1 MKKIL
6 AVIVAIIFVALAMA
20 VVTSQGTTSTAASP
34 AAAQTA
40 SAQGSNAR
48 LLAIEKSLEA
58 KGIPMK
64 DASFPAMVNHVT
76 MENGVVEPSYL
87 SAPAPMGI
95 GFYGTQNVSGHL
107 VGYNLTTPS
116 VMASININNMSDFY
130 LLNDGPT
137 SETFQL
143 NSVLTNVTLFG
154 NSTYTFWTQNV
165 AFYSERTQ
173 TIEFLTNIWNFSS
186 PAVEISSNVFHS
198 YGGILDAPTFYYAIG
213 PTIHV
218 TTPFT
223 LNLYLNSTVV
233 DRDSAVFFNY
243 SIASDN
249 HIQSGSYD
257 YAIFNSTYGQPAN
270 YTAPAPT
277 YLASGTHVT
286 PTGFIPFDFEIMVGG
301 PGGGSTTS
309 IYDVNATM
317 NLKYQ
322 DGNRYVNVPSAYDVG
337 SETGETS
344 EGVAVSWD
352 NDTAYL
358 TPGPSMVYGMW
369 NISSSNAMAHY
380 SGTVG
385 PSNAFMFVSQ
395 GSTFNIATAAWAPL
409 SLSGHYSFTL
419 PAGSYSATALLSD
432 YREAYFAP
440 GSNVMLQHDY
450 RMGIYTPLY
459 AFDNAQIANI
469 SMHGNG
475 TPGNPYIMD
484 NRQVMPISPLFEEFN
499 DYAFPV
505 FAGVLLKNTNA
516 SVVMANMPSM
526 YIGYTSTNPTY
537 ELYVSFYGFPNYN
550 FLNYEMYNASNA
562 TLWKSNDVTGYFSA
576 SLTGFP
582 VANVLIW
589 NSTNDLIGGNYF
601 NVMDSGLLAYK
612 SPDVTI
618 WGNYF
623 VNSTMT
629 DNSTFQAISNIW
641 GAPLGVAEFS
651 SGDTIYN
658 NYFTVTITAYS
669 PDYSI
674 YSDNTAMYINHWNI
688 TKQPAFIAH
697 YVNGFALRGSIAFTF
712 YQGGNY
718 WYNFNGAIPYNNDGL
733 IAYGGDYVP
742 LQPFFLFFW
751 W

>member
-6 AVIVAIIFVALAMA
+6 AVMVAIIFVALAMA

-34 AAAQTA
+34 AAAHTA

-64 DASFPAMVNHVT
+64 YASLPAMTSHIT
-76 MENGVVEPSYL
+76 TDNGVVAPSYT
-87 SAPAPMGI
+87 SSPAPMGI

-186 PAVEISSNVFHS
+186 PAVAISSNVFHS

-249 HIQSGSYD
+249 HVQSGSYD

-344 EGVAVSWD
+344 EGVAVSWA

-419 PAGSYSATALLSD
+419 PAGTYSATALLSD
-432 YREAYFAP
+432 YREVYFAP
-440 GSNVMLQHDY
+440 GSSVMLKHDY
-450 RMGIYTPLY
+450 GMGIYTPLY
-459 AFDNAQIANI
+459 AFDNAQLANI

-475 TPGNPYIMD
+475 TSGNPYIMD

-505 FAGVLLKNTNA
+505 FAGVLLMNTDA
-516 SVVMANMPSM
+516 SVVMYHMPSM
-526 YIGYTSTNPTY
+526 YIAYTSTNPSD
-537 ELYVSFYGFPNYN
+537 VSTISFWGLTGYNY
-550 FLNYEMYNASNA
+550 LNYELYNASNA

-576 SLTGFP
+576 SLSGFP

-589 NSTNDLIGGNYF
+589 NSTSDLIGGNHF

-612 SPDVTI
+612 SPGVTI

-629 DNSTFQAISNIW
+629 DNATFEAISNIW

-674 YSDNTAMYINHWNI
+674 YSDNPAMYINHWNI
-688 TKQPAFIAH
+688 PIEPTFITH
-697 YVNGFALRGSIAFTF
+697 YVNGFALHGSIIFSF

-718 WYNFNGAIPYNNDGL
+718 WYNFNGTIPYNNDGL
-733 IAYGGDYVP
+733 IAYGGDYAP
-742 LQPFFLFFW
+742 LVPFFQFFW